1 MKKIIFRKIGSDS
14 IKFFLLSVL
23 SVGIIIWVLQAVG
36 YLDFVIEDGHG
47 FLVYIKYTLLSF
59 PKIISRLFP
68 FMVFFS
74 IAYILLQY
82 ENRNELII
90 FWNFG
95 IKKIY
100 FVNFF
105 IKFSIIMVVIHLI
118 LNTFLVPY
126 SQDKARSFIRSS
138 DLDFFES
145 ILKPKRFIDIVKNLT
160 IYFDEKTIDNKL
172 KNIFLKDES
181 KNDGFK
187 VTIAKMG
194 KFVSRGGK
202 KILILYDGKT
212 LNNRNGTLSEFA
224 FTQTD
229 FNIAKFSSKTISVV
243 KTQENSTYE
252 LIKCIYALK
261 EIKRIKE
268 NYDKIFIFS
277 NCRIQNIKNIYKE
290 LYKRLIIP
298 FYNISLIMIATLLIL
313 KSKNDKS
320 YNIEKFKIFTL
331 GFLLII
337 FLEMSLNLITSSLK
351 ENIFIF
357 FLPFIF
363 SLIGYLYYIKK
374 LHIKKS

>member
-1 MKKIIFRKIGSDS
+1 
-14 IKFFLLSVL
+14 
-23 SVGIIIWVLQAVG
+23 
-36 YLDFVIEDGHG
+36 
-47 FLVYIKYTLLSF
+47 
-59 PKIISRLFP
+59 
-68 FMVFFS
+68 MVFFS